1 MIHWPCI
8 LQLDG
13 DDELTYLASED
24 ELARECAGLILTPED
39 RVIDSAGF
47 VYTIVGDAAGFKLV
61 SSHVQLGTVEVTAL
75 VQSHEFCRAEVCLT
89 KIQFGSVADAI
100 NGLKST
106 AV

>member
-8 LQLDG
+8 LKLDG
-13 DDELTYLASED
+13 DDELIYLASEN
-24 ELARECAGLILTPED
+24 ELTHECAGLILTPED
-39 RVIDSAGF
+39 RVIDSTGF
-47 VYTIVGDAAGFKLV
+47 VYAIVGDAAGVKLV
-61 SSHVQLGTVEVTAL
+61 DSHVQLSTTEVTAL

-100 NGLKST
+100 NGLKPT